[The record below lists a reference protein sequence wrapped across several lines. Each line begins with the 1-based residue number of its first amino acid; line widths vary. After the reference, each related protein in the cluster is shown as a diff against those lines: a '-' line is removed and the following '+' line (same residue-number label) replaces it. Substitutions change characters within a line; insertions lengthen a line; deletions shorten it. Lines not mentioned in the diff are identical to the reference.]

1 MDKQIAH
8 QIVNMNDIIN
18 VLIFSVIGI
27 IVLSISFY
35 VFDKMTPNEL
45 WDEIVEKQNVALAI
59 TAGAMVLAIAQIIA
73 AAIKG

>member
-1 MDKQIAH
+1 
-8 QIVNMNDIIN
+8 MNDIIN

>member
-1 MDKQIAH
+1 MDKPIAH